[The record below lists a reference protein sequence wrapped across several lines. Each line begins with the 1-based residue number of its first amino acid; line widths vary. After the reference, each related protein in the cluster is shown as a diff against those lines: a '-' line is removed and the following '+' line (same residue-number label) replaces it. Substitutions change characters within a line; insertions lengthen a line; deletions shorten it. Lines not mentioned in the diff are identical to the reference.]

1 MLENLI
7 PLLLPLWWSAAR
19 QRASAWGGVLA
30 LYLLGAHEQPAAI
43 LQVLPEF
50 SSLGSRAIWGLH
62 ALLLSLPWAWLWQ
75 APTQSP
81 AKRGFSSGAVL
92 LLSLLPPWGLIG
104 WLHPLTLSG
113 VLYPAWGL
121 GGLLATS
128 LLWSAWNAHQRALIQ
143 LLLLAA
149 LLANAGYRAPA
160 LPLGWQAVNTHLN
173 TPGNLPGQR
182 LERQTQLIQLVQSR
196 WDLPSPQ
203 PHRAR
208 VLLLPE
214 SIAGVWTGAEAYWWS
229 ALCTHITHSQ
239 DILILGALTQD
250 ASGQAQNA
258 AQLIGAPEV
267 RWVWARQPIPLADW
281 SPWRPGGLASNWVWH
296 DALGWH
302 LNRGQEQIAGRQVQ
316 FSFCFEELLVFPQ
329 LVSALGT
336 GAPQVLI
343 SLSNHGWAQ
352 DLREPAVQAV
362 HARWWARLWG
372 IPLLRADNVPQ
383 AGS

>member
-19 QRASAWGGVLA
+19 QRASAWGGVLT

-50 SSLGSRAIWGLH
+50 SFLGSRAIWGLH

-81 AKRGFSSGAVL
+81 AKRGFSSGGVL

-121 GGLLATS
+121 GGLLATT
-128 LLWSAWNAHQRALIQ
+128 LLWSAWNAHQRVLIQ
-143 LLLLAA
+143 PLLLAA

-160 LPLGWQAVNTHLN
+160 LPAGWQALDTRLEP
-173 TPGNLPGQR
+173 PGALPWQR
-182 LERQTQLIQLVQSR
+182 LERQTRLMQLVQAQ
-196 WDLPSPQ
+196 WDAPTPAQ
-203 PHRAR
+203 RGPR

-214 SIAGVWTGAEAYWWS
+214 SIAGLWTGAEAYWWS
-229 ALCTHITHSQ
+229 ALGTRITHSP
-239 DILILGALTQD
+239 DTLIVGVIAQD
-250 ASGQAQNA
+250 ASGQAYNA
-258 AQLIGAPEV
+258 AHVLTAPEE

-281 SPWRPGGLASNWVWH
+281 NPWRAGGLASHWVLQDSH
-296 DALGWH
+296 GWH
-302 LNRGQEQIAGRQVQ
+302 LYREQERIAGRRVL
-316 FSFCFEELLVFPQ
+316 FSFCFEDLLVLPQ
-329 LVSALGT
+329 LVSALEPE
-336 GAPQVLI
+336 APQVLI

-352 DLREPAVQAV
+352 GLREPAVQAM

-372 IPLLRADNVPQ
+372 IPLLRADNGPQ
-383 AGS
+383 TNG